1 MARRR
6 LGRQSI
12 AGSLVALAAVAASP
26 AEAQF
31 EPGSPG
37 VGDPFFPRAGNG
49 GYDVGAYSLRLR
61 YRPRSDRLTARARI
75 EATATQD
82 LSAFDLDYRGPRI
95 RSVRVN
101 GERARHRRR
110 GQELVIHPRDGLPDG
125 SAFEVRVSYR
135 GEPRSIKDPD
145 GSREGWFA
153 TDDGSVVV
161 AEPQGSPTWFPA
173 SDHPTDKATFRFAIT
188 VPRGLKAIANGA
200 LEERRRRKRWTTF
213 VWSADEP
220 MATYLATVAT
230 GRFLLRRSEEGGVP
244 ALTAVDPRLARK
256 SRKALGK
263 TGRIVELFSSLFGP
277 YPFGEVGAIVDSA
290 SFIGYALETQ
300 TRPVYDRPPS
310 AVLIAHE
317 IAHQWFGNSVSV
329 AGWPEIWLNEGFA
342 TWAEW
347 RWQQEAGG
355 ATTAERFAEEFD
367 TPASEERFWNPPPA
381 AVAGPDKLFTA
392 SVYTRGAMTLE
403 ALRQQVG
410 DGVFYATMRRWAAEH
425 AYANATTADFIALAE
440 DQSGQQLDELFAKW
454 LYQPGKPAP

>member
-1 MARRR
+1 MA
-6 LGRQSI
+6 LGL
-12 AGSLVALAAVAASP
+12 GLAAAGP

-31 EPGSPG
+31 APGSPG
-37 VGDPFFPRAGNG
+37 VGDPFFPKAGNG

-61 YRPRSDRLTARARI
+61 YRPDSDRLRARARI
-75 EATATQD
+75 EATATQG

-95 RSVRVN
+95 RSVRVD
-101 GERARHRRR
+101 GERVRYRRR
-110 GQELVIHPRDGLPDG
+110 GQELVVSPDAAIEDG
-125 SAFEVRVSYR
+125 SAFEVIVAYR
-135 GEPRSIKDPD
+135 GKPHSIRDPD

-161 AEPQGSPTWFPA
+161 AEPRGSPTWFPA

-200 LEERRRRKRWTTF
+200 LERRRRKGRWTTY

-220 MATYLATVAT
+220 MAPYLATVAT
-230 GRFLLRRSEEGGVP
+230 GRFRLRRSQAGGVP

-256 SRKALGK
+256 SRQALAK
-263 TGRIVELFSSLFGP
+263 TDPIVELFTSLFGP

-310 AVLIAHE
+310 AVLVAHE
-317 IAHQWFGNSVSV
+317 IAHQWFGNSVSL
-329 AGWPEIWLNEGFA
+329 AAWPEIWLNEGFA

-347 RWQQEAGG
+347 RWQQQAGG
-355 ATTAERFAEEFD
+355 ATTAERFAEEYA
-367 TPASEERFWNPPPA
+367 TPASEEGFWNPPPA
-381 AVAGPDKLFTA
+381 AVPGPQKLFTE

-410 DGVFYATMRRWAAEH
+410 DGVFYAILRRWAAEH

-440 DQSGQQLDELFAKW
+440 DQSGQQLDDLFAKW